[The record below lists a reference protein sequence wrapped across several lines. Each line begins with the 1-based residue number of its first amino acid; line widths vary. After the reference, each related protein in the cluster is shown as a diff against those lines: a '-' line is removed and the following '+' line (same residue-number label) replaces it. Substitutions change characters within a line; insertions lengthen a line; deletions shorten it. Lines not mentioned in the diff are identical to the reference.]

1 MKKNILVLSV
11 ILAILSGCT
20 EKGII
25 NSPDLESTQTSSD
38 HITAENIFNDLEY
51 IIEEGLN
58 ASEKKSACP
67 FYNVLGDTSL
77 IIDYGDVNCL
87 DNGKQRRGKINIIYT
102 GNYSDSLS
110 VITATLDNYH
120 ISNKLVEGKIISTNQ
135 GRNSNGN
142 IFFTINIDSAR
153 ISTSNG
159 RIDWQSTKIKE
170 WVGGQESNTI
180 KDNTYKITVSSI
192 GNAANGNDFTTQTI
206 DTLNMDYGCMP
217 YCLIKSGSFTI
228 YPKNYSERFINYGDN
243 LCDCNYMVVI
253 DGKEHPIVIE
263 N

>member
-1 MKKNILVLSV
+1 MEKNILVFSV
-11 ILAILSGCT
+11 IVIILSACT

-51 IIEEGLN
+51 IIEEGLSTN
-58 ASEKKSACP
+58 EKTSVCP
-67 FYNVLGDTSL
+67 FYNILGDTSL
-77 IIDYGDVNCL
+77 IIDYGDINCL
-87 DNGKQRRGKINIIYT
+87 DKGKQRRGKINIAYT
-102 GNYSDSLS
+102 GDYSDSLS
-110 VITATLDNYH
+110 VITATLDNYY

-142 IFFTINIDSAR
+142 IFFTINIDSAK

-170 WVGGQESNTI
+170 WVGGQESTTI
-180 KDNTYKITVSSI
+180 KDNTYKITGSAK
-192 GNAANGNDFTTQTI
+192 GNAANGNDFTMLTI
-206 DTLNMDYGCMP
+206 DTLNMDYSCMP
-217 YCLIKSGSFTI
+217 YCLIKSGSFKI
-228 YPKNYSERFINYGDN
+228 SPNNYNERIISYGDN
-243 LCDCNYMVVI
+243 LCDCNYMVII
-253 DGKEHPIVIE
+253 DGEEYPIVIE